1 MADIEIAKCFILK
14 RSDLI
19 RRLRVRCRNPG
30 DGYFSLFSTQIF
42 FFLNENSQKQ
52 LVPSKAARASFD
64 VAMSFPGGSAGK
76 NQPAMQEMW
85 V

>member
-1 MADIEIAKCFILK
+1 MDIFPCSQH
-14 RSDLI
+14 R
-19 RRLRVRCRNPG
+19 
-30 DGYFSLFSTQIF
+30 F
-42 FFLNENSQKQ
+42 FFFFNENSQKQ
-52 LVPSKAARASFD
+52 LVPSKAAHASFD

>member
-1 MADIEIAKCFILK
+1 MQE
-14 RSDLI
+14 
-19 RRLRVRCRNPG
+19 PWG
-30 DGYFSLFSTQIF
+30 WIF
-42 FFLNENSQKQ
+42 FLVLNTYFFFFFNENSQKQ
-52 LVPSKAARASFD
+52 LVPSKAAHASFD